1 MGLIGKTTQEK
12 IWNFLK
18 SKRAVQLWG
27 SRIDGEL
34 ICRKRAEPAEL
45 AEQL

>member
-1 MGLIGKTTQEK
+1 MGLIGETTPEK

-18 SKRAVQLWG
+18 SKGLSSCGTAGLM
-27 SRIDGEL
+27 GEP

>member
-1 MGLIGKTTQEK
+1 MGLIGETTPEK

-18 SKRAVQLWG
+18 SKGLS
-27 SRIDGEL
+27 SRIDGEP